1 LVAELELDQEHRRT
15 SLSANCR
22 PTVVVRFIV
31 CRYGHQ
37 AMLKQHESRPSII
50 VCASNKGGSGKTTM
64 AVNLAAEHLRRKRRV
79 LVVDADPQGT
89 ARWWWGIGAERGR
102 TLPEVVAMDLQDGGQ
117 LERAAA
123 AFDTVIVDCPSRGGS
138 VVRAALT
145 VADLV
150 LVPCGTGPLDAAPLR
165 DTLDLIDSARA
176 LRPTLAARVVITRRL
191 DEDPL
196 FSVEM
201 AERLALLD
209 DRILILEP
217 GRAGAVPLLGVEL
230 ADREAY
236 RVALVE
242 GQGVTHL
249 LRDADAVREIR
260 AFTDAV
266 DALLLEIVIAATGTN

>member
-1 LVAELELDQEHRRT
+1 MPLSTFAE
-15 SLSANCR
+15 N
-22 PTVVVRFIV
+22 
-31 CRYGHQ
+31 
-37 AMLKQHESRPSII
+37 
-50 VCASNKGGSGKTTM
+50 
-64 AVNLAAEHLRRKRRV
+64 AACSSM
-79 LVVDADPQGT
+79 DADPQGT

-102 TLPEVVAMDLQDGGQ
+102 TLPEVVAMDLQDGAQ
-117 LERAAA
+117 LDRAAA
-123 AFDTVIVDCPSRGGS
+123 AFDTVIVDCPSRGEL
-138 VVRAALT
+138 VVRSALT

-150 LVPCGTGPLDAAPLR
+150 LVPCGTEPLDAAPLR

-191 DEDPL
+191 DDEAPL

-236 RVALVE
+236 QVALVE
-242 GQGVTHL
+242 GQGVTN
-249 LRDADAVREIR
+249 LRGDADAVREFR

-266 DALLLEIVIAATGTN
+266 EPCSWRSSSRLLGPTSLVDAGELVGGRCPAAKGRSRVARLPCRNCAGWQAT

>member
-1 LVAELELDQEHRRT
+1 MPKE
-15 SLSANCR
+15 
-22 PTVVVRFIV
+22 
-31 CRYGHQ
+31 
-37 AMLKQHESRPSII
+37 HESRPSII

-89 ARWWWGIGAERGR
+89 ARWWWGMGAERGR
-102 TLPEVVAMDLQDGGQ
+102 TLPEVVAMDLHDGAQ
-117 LERAAA
+117 LDRAAA
-123 AFDTVIVDCPSRGGS
+123 AFDTVIVDCPSRGEL

-150 LVPCGTGPLDAAPLR
+150 LVPCGTGSLDAAPLR
-165 DTLDLIDSARA
+165 DTLDLVDSARA
-176 LRPTLAARVVITRRL
+176 LRPMLAARVVITRRL
-191 DEDPL
+191 DDGAPL

-236 RVALVE
+236 QVALVE
-242 GQGVTHL
+242 GQGVTNL
-249 LRDADAVREIR
+249 RRDADAVREIR

-266 DALLLEIVIAATGTN
+266 DALLMEIVIAATAAN